1 MNIFQQL
8 FQMTEFCMVD
18 HSTHLWSM
26 DILSTNI
33 SPGSVAT
40 HSRDGEIFYYCFTKN
55 LLLSLLV
62 KIFLKKCIRINIICT
77 VSLQISQTQ
86 LILIFFWE
94 ST

>member
-1 MNIFQQL
+1 
-8 FQMTEFCMVD
+8 MVD

-62 KIFLKKCIRINIICT
+62 KIFFEKMHQNQYHLHGELANLPDPADPHLLLG
-77 VSLQISQTQ
+77 VHIS
-86 LILIFFWE
+86 
-94 ST
+94 